1 MKITPEQLAALQL
14 QQQKN
19 IARSTSGEG
28 FALALNQEMNLG
40 TPVQSGTAIPT
51 AMPMVGLDQAVQAAM
66 LQTSTEQS
74 VMNKMDSLLSQWENY
89 SQTIGTPH
97 GNLRDGYTQLAA
109 IRENIQ
115 EVKGHMA
122 HSPAHETMLQ
132 SILEELDILTTTEEF
147 KFNRGDYLN

>member
-1 MKITPEQLAALQL
+1 MKITLDQLAALQL

-19 IARSTSGEG
+19 TARPTSGEG

-40 TPVQSGTAIPT
+40 TPIQSGQSVPM
-51 AMPMVGLDQAVQAAM
+51 AMPLVGLDQALQAAM
-66 LQTSTEQS
+66 LNKPTEQT

-89 SQTIGTPH
+89 SQTIGAPN
-97 GNLRDGYTQLAA
+97 GSLRDGYTQLAA

-115 EVKGHMA
+115 EVRGDMA
-122 HSPAHETMLQ
+122 HSPANGLQ